1 MPRDGGSM
9 SELTKRPDRYP
20 LPFFLQNSSGRFSF
34 AGKIFFLLCMDL
46 HLLVLNVESKMVV
59 DAHVLIGYPDQLG
72 Q

>member
-1 MPRDGGSM
+1 
-9 SELTKRPDRYP
+9 
-20 LPFFLQNSSGRFSF
+20 
-34 AGKIFFLLCMDL
+34 LLCMDL